1 MRECVRPATGAVGH
15 ATLTTSMVDAGN
27 RPLGA
32 SARFGKGEDMG
43 TGDEN
48 RARWRWL
55 LVGVASISLVSLG
68 ACGDDGGG
76 TVQVTLQEFAV
87 AADPP
92 TAEAGE
98 VTFEATNEGPDD
110 VHEIVVLRTDL
121 GPTELPTDENGAVDE
136 TGEGIELIGEIE
148 DIPVG
153 ETQSVTLDLE
163 AGNYVLICNIWHE
176 EEQEAHYQE
185 GMRMSF
191 TVE

>member
-1 MRECVRPATGAVGH
+1 
-15 ATLTTSMVDAGN
+15 
-27 RPLGA
+27 
-32 SARFGKGEDMG
+32 MG
-43 TGDEN
+43 TTVEH

-55 LVGVASISLVSLG
+55 LVGLASLSLVALV

-76 TVQVTLQEFAV
+76 SVQVTLQEFAV
-87 AADPP
+87 AADPS
-92 TAEAGE
+92 TVEAGE

-110 VHEIVVLRTDL
+110 VHEFVVLQTDL

-163 AGNYVLICNIWHE
+163 AGNYVLICNIWDE
-176 EEQEAHYQE
+176 EEQEAHYLE
-185 GMRMSF
+185 GMRTSF